1 MQFSDRI
8 AAIRKSM
15 RLSQEKFGELVNVSQ
30 RTVAFWES
38 GERLPSHAVF
48 TELADKFDVS
58 VDYLLGRTDERKS
71 AKKEK
76 PAVQDG
82 ELVADIIA
90 RVQALPNEALFRV
103 SAFLDGLQAGQA
115 VAEAQAAAPGPAD
128 APGG

>member
-1 MQFSDRI
+1 MDLPARI
-8 AAIRKSM
+8 VSIRKQM
-15 RLSQEKFGELVNVSQ
+15 GLSQEKFGEMLNMSQ
-30 RTVAFWES
+30 RSVAAWEA
-38 GERLPSHAVF
+38 GERTPSF
-48 TELADKFDVS
+48 STLSDLADRLNVS
-58 VDYLLGRTDERKS
+58 VDYLLGRTEERKS